1 MENQDIAFDEGRE
14 NRRIFL
20 KEIKLSLE
28 QEYNA
33 PQKPDL
39 VEQVDKKII
48 KAKLEKSISSFKEK
62 SGMTFEEIVQYL
74 LDRINED
81 RRINPNSKEEYNV
94 LEEVLYD
101 MTETEKDIDLC

>member
-1 MENQDIAFDEGRE
+1 MENQDIDFDEKSE
-14 NRRIFL
+14 KRRNFL

-28 QEYNA
+28 EEYNA

-48 KAKLEKSISSFKEK
+48 KAKLAKSISSFKEK

-74 LDRINED
+74 LDRINEY
-81 RRINPNSKEEYNV
+81 RRINPNSKEEYDV

-101 MTETEKDIDLC
+101 MTETEKDTDL